1 MRAATLS
8 SDHVKLLAEVR
19 RRKPLSAAMYMY
31 KGSEAEGDSRIHGE
45 PAKIAEKGSYGRH
58 SREVVD
64 ESCGRRTGKKRKAVV
79 ESG

>member
-1 MRAATLS
+1 ME
-8 SDHVKLLAEVR
+8 LLAEVR
-19 RRKPLSAAMYMY
+19 RRKPLSAAMY

-45 PAKIAEKGSYGRH
+45 PAKIAEKGSDGRH